1 MSTKPIEQTAGLSS
15 KTQLPASEV
24 QAFIEAS
31 LDPAPLTF
39 SQRVHQL
46 FGGACR
52 RIASELWIVYCMSCG
67 SVAACLSVRFCWL
80 IGRGVIDSP
89 KNLKP
94 AHHADQTCSGV
105 K

>member
-1 MSTKPIEQTAGLSS
+1 MAIPTKPIEQTTGLSVE
-15 KTQLPASEV
+15 KKQLSASEI

-31 LDPAPLTF
+31 LDLAPLAF
-39 SQRVHQL
+39 SQRITQL
-46 FGGACR
+46 MA
-52 RIASELWIVYCMSCG
+52 AP
-67 SVAACLSVRFCWL
+67 VAACLSVRFWRL

>member
-1 MSTKPIEQTAGLSS
+1 VVQGNGDTNKTNRADNRAVEKKQLS
-15 KTQLPASEV
+15 ASEI

-31 LDPAPLTF
+31 LDLAPLAF
-39 SQRVHQL
+39 SQRITQL
-46 FGGACR
+46 MA
-52 RIASELWIVYCMSCG
+52 AP
-67 SVAACLSVRFCWL
+67 VAACLSVRFWRL